1 MHNWHSGEET
11 SKLLEYAQKICY
23 HKCEQISRR
32 GLAVKDLTAPYV
44 SFIVLFAAV
53 TAVLGIQRWHTTQ
66 DILAYLTFVFIV
78 MYLVHR
84 R

>member
-1 MHNWHSGEET
+1 MRNWHSREVT
-11 SKLLEYAQKICY
+11 SKLLEFAQEICY
-23 HKCEQISRR
+23 HNSEQISRR
-32 GLAVKDLTAPYV
+32 GLAVKDLTAPYI

-53 TAVLGIQRWHTTQ
+53 TAVLGIQRGHTTQ